1 MTTATGLKDQLIARV
16 FEDDDFRTRFLENP
30 KAVISAETGITIPEN
45 FNVMVHED
53 TDDTIHIVLPSS
65 SELTEEELQHAAGGL
80 YYGW

>member
-1 MTTATGLKDQLIARV
+1 MTAATELKDQLIARV

-65 SELTEEELQHAAGGL
+65 SELTEEELKHAAGGL